1 MRGKRGK
8 NLTNTDRNAIL
19 HRLLALVTPQST
31 LPRGAFTAIAVDF
44 DVARSTVRHVWLRAA
59 VNLEDKRRPCSDVS
73 SRIKGH
79 CGRNL
84 KHANVAARMQAVPKS
99 KRTTFRSIAAA
110 LNMPRSTL
118 HDYYK
123 RGIFVVRVKWAMD
136 HLHVV
141 DGSQVGFGNLMEY
154 VHVDEK
160 WFFGTSVKKTY
171 YLAPGEEPPHR
182 TCKSKHFINKVMF
195 LSAVARPRWD
205 PVKNE
210 WFDGKIGT
218 WHFTTKVPAVRGS
231 RNRPAG
237 TMQTTTVNVTR
248 DVYKAMLIDNV
259 IPAIKDKWPSGG
271 TRCVIIQQDNARP
284 HVPPTDHAIMAAC
297 TKDGWAMEL
306 RFQPPNSPDMNVLD
320 LGFFR
325 AIQSL
330 QVTNHSRGIDDIVAA
345 TEKAWEEVDSV
356 TLNSNFLTLQC
367 CFQEVIRMEGNNNYK
382 IPHMHKVKLAA
393 RGRLPEIVVADR
405 DVINNGLAL
414 LSATDVDSKVD
425 ELAQETVLAME
436 LSEFCSQLELL
447 VVRSDPDVDDDVDDD
462 DDPDDV
468 EIDLDELFG
477 TL

>member
-1 MRGKRGK
+1 
-8 NLTNTDRNAIL
+8 
-19 HRLLALVTPQST
+19 
-31 LPRGAFTAIAVDF
+31 
-44 DVARSTVRHVWLRAA
+44 
-59 VNLEDKRRPCSDVS
+59 
-73 SRIKGH
+73 
-79 CGRNL
+79 
-84 KHANVAARMQAVPKS
+84 MQAVPKS

-123 RGIFVVRVKWAMD
+123 RGIFVKYSSSVRPSLTDANKVVRVKWAMD

-218 WHFTTKVPAVRGS
+218 WHFTTKVPAVRG
-231 RNRPAG
+231 
-237 TMQTTTVNVTR
+237 
-248 DVYKAMLIDNV
+248 K
-259 IPAIKDKWPSGG
+259 
-271 TRCVIIQQDNARP
+271 
-284 HVPPTDHAIMAAC
+284 
-297 TKDGWAMEL
+297 
-306 RFQPPNSPDMNVLD
+306 
-320 LGFFR
+320 
-325 AIQSL
+325 
-330 QVTNHSRGIDDIVAA
+330 
-345 TEKAWEEVDSV
+345 
-356 TLNSNFLTLQC
+356 
-367 CFQEVIRMEGNNNYK
+367 VIRMEGNNNYK

-447 VVRSDPDVDDDVDDD
+447 VVRSDPDAEDDVDDD